1 MGRWDL
7 SLCDIS
13 KHRYRELFQFC
24 QQYQEMKTELSEI
37 EDALKSPDLS
47 GMPRPPGISD
57 TTGNLATR
65 RAELSHRCQIIE
77 QAAIEADPERYQEII
92 DNITQSE
99 TSSKDKEFIT
109 ARRVFF
115 YILDRKR
122 G

>member
-1 MGRWDL
+1 MGRKDL
-7 SLCDIS
+7 SLYDIS

-24 QQYQEMKTELSEI
+24 QQYAEMKTELSEI

-65 RAELSHRCQIIE
+65 RAELSRRCEMIE
-77 QAAIEADPERYQEII
+77 QAAIEADPERYPEII
-92 DNITQSE
+92 GNITQNE
-99 TSSKDKEFIT
+99 TSSKDREFIL
-109 ARRVFF
+109 ARRRFF

>member
-1 MGRWDL
+1 MERRDL
-7 SLCDIS
+7 SLEIS

-24 QQYQEMKTELSEI
+24 QQYNEMKTELSEI

-65 RAELSHRCQIIE
+65 RAELSYRCDLIE
-77 QAAIEADPERYQEII
+77 QSAIQADPERYGEII
-92 DNITQSE
+92 QNVTGE
-99 TSSKDKEFIT
+99 TSYNDKGFRLS
-109 ARRVFF
+109 RRRFF